1 MVRRDPHLHGLYLIL
16 RAFDL
21 DDLGR
26 QLQTC
31 CFLLTLVDLAKAPP
45 AEEEDVVQ
53 REVGPSGRRSC
64 RGIALWGFE

>member
-1 MVRRDPHLHGLYLIL
+1 MRGLYLVL

-26 QLQTC
+26 QLQSG
-31 CFLLTLVDLAKAPP
+31 CFFLTLVDLAKAPP

-64 RGIALWGFE
+64 RGIALLGFE